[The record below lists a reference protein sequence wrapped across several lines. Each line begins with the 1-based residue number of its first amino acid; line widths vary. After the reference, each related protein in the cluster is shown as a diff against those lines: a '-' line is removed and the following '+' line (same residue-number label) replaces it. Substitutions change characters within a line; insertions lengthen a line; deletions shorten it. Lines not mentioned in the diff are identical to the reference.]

1 MSLFSKDVGI
11 DLGTANT
18 LVYMKGKG
26 IIMREP
32 SVVAVDT
39 KSDEV
44 RCVGAEA
51 KAVIG
56 RTPGSIVAVRPL
68 KDGVIADFD
77 ITANML
83 ETFLKK
89 ACGNSMFSRPRV
101 VICIPSGVTEVERR
115 AVREAALK
123 AGARQVSVIEEPMA
137 AAIGGDGTLR
147 GAIAF
152 QNEGINTICIPGTI
166 DRDVACSEYTL
177 GFDTAANTAMEAID
191 RIRDSSVSHG
201 RCSVVEVMGRKRGYI
216 ALWAGMATSAD
227 AIIIPEKWDGDYDS
241 IIDTIKAKHAD
252 GRNSYL
258 VVVAEGVTDAPEL
271 AQMILDKTGIESRVS
286 VLGYIQRGGQPTA
299 KDRMYGSLMGAYA
312 VDVLKKDKA
321 NRMIAIKNDILIDY
335 DIKEA
340 IDIQNNQIDSFQY
353 ELSKLLAE

>member
-1 MSLFSKDVGI
+1 MSDIRKI
-11 DLGTANT
+11 
-18 LVYMKGKG
+18 
-26 IIMREP
+26 
-32 SVVAVDT
+32 AVLTSGGD
-39 KSDEV
+39 
-44 RCVGAEA
+44 A
-51 KAVIG
+51 
-56 RTPGSIVAVRPL
+56 PGMNSAVRAVVVSAINRETQPL
-68 KDGVIADFD
+68 GLADVRNINNQGGTILF
-77 ITANML
+77 TSRS
-83 ETFLKK
+83 ERFLQKK
-89 ACGNSMFSRPRV
+89 Y
-101 VICIPSGVTEVERR
+101 
-115 AVREAALK
+115 REQAAKNLRDHDVD
-123 AGARQVSVIEEPMA
+123 ALV
-137 AAIGGDGTLR
+137 AIGGDGTLR

-271 AQMILDKTGIESRVS
+271 AQMILDKTGIES
-286 VLGYIQRGGQPTA
+286 PTA

-312 VDVLKKDKA
+312 VDVLKKNKA